1 LSRSEFYDLK
11 SLFDF
16 RRTLDELGAI
26 PAPRAALVG
35 EPGSI
40 LQGRVGILPG
50 SFNPPTAA
58 HLDLCLAARN
68 HFKLDHVVLSL
79 SSVII
84 DKETTGGL
92 CQEDRLLLLSL
103 LAQDHDWMAVVAVN
117 RGLYYQQV
125 LGFRDLLGKGVQLF
139 FIVGMDKVIQIF
151 DPQYYDDRD
160 AALKTL
166 FFEAQLIAANRGEWG
181 VEDLRTLLDR
191 GENQAYE
198 GRVYPLTL
206 APSLKHLSSTVV
218 RDAATECS
226 LYDDAVPGAIAEFIA
241 ETGAYG
247 EAYEVRTAVLRALYV
262 FRGWVEQV
270 ADLEQVVALAQGTEG
285 AALRRMLFEPQGA
298 PEELKNLL
306 MSLGSR
312 T

>member
-1 LSRSEFYDLK
+1 MSRNGFFDLK
-11 SLFDF
+11 SLFGF
-16 RRTLDELGAI
+16 RKTLEELGTL

-40 LQGRVGILPG
+40 RQGRVGILPG
-50 SFNPPTAA
+50 SFNPPTSA

-68 HFKLDHVVLSL
+68 HFKLDYVVFSL

-84 DKETTGGL
+84 DKERTEGL

-103 LAQDHDWMAVVAVN
+103 LAQSHDWMAVAAAN
-117 RGLYYQQV
+117 RGLYSEQV
-125 LGFRDLLGKGVQLF
+125 LGFRELFGKGVQLF

-151 DPQYYDDRD
+151 DAQYYTDRD

-166 FFEAQLIAANRGEWG
+166 FFEAQLIAANRGESSA
-181 VEDLRTLLDR
+181 EDLRRLLER

-206 APSLKHLSSTVV
+206 PASLQDVSSTTV
-218 RDAATECS
+218 RKAAVDGSSYEE
-226 LYDDAVPGAIAEFIA
+226 LVPAVIAEFLSA
-241 ETGAYG
+241 TGAYG
-247 EAYEVRTAVLRALYV
+247 GAYAIRAAALRSLYRVGAWAEQEV
-262 FRGWVEQV
+262 
-270 ADLEQVVALAQGTEG
+270 DLERVVARAQDADGVT
-285 AALRRMLFEPQGA
+285 LRRMLFETQTA

-306 MSLGSR
+306 IGLGSGS
-312 T
+312 